1 MGPQTIE
8 KMNRVMDVLSVA
20 TEPVDAKTLM
30 EAISVKPTAFYSL
43 MQRIK
48 AAQPRIVNVYNPA
61 KRTWSGYFLKE
72 KLNKTDMKEET
83 KAEETPVEVVE
94 QTEKP
99 QAVDKYDH
107 AHTEEGYYD
116 PTAYAAMRAFDN
128 DRISRGDIWEITS
141 SNGNTESYVVLGSRA
156 RCATV
161 IEVYFSKYDIFEGEI
176 PECECVQ
183 VAGKDV
189 YFNPSKIYTKPAKYF
204 SHKVGEFSEDAF
216 SNLLAYV
223 SLYFGIS
230 GVQVLVKTK
239 EVQVEVEKEV
249 PVPVEVEKEVQVPI
263 AVEVPAPTSV
273 TVNGY
278 TEEELA
284 AKIKEAVDAAVF
296 KCEHD
301 IYKEL
306 LYKAV
311 GK

>member
-8 KMNRVMDVLSVA
+8 KMNKVMNVLSSA

-30 EAISVKPTAFYSL
+30 AAIDVKPSAFYQL
-43 MQRIK
+43 MHVIK
-48 AAQPRIVNVYNPA
+48 TAQPRITNVYDP
-61 KRTWSGYFLKE
+61 KRRIWSGYFLKE
-72 KLNKTDMKEET
+72 KQNKAGSVEET
-83 KAEETPVEVVE
+83 KVAIEPTVTKSE
-94 QTEKP
+94 P
-99 QAVDKYDH
+99 QPVDKYDH

-141 SNGNTESYVVLGSRA
+141 SNGTIESYVVLGSRA
-156 RCATV
+156 KCATV
-161 IEVYFSKYDIFEGEI
+161 IEVYFSKYDIFDAEI
-176 PECECVQ
+176 PECESVQ

-204 SHKVGEFSEDAF
+204 SHKVGEFSEDSF
-216 SNLLAYV
+216 NDLLAHV
-223 SLYFGIS
+223 SLYFGIP

-263 AVEVPAPTSV
+263 AVEVPAPTSI

-278 TEEELA
+278 SEEELA